1 MLPVSEAPPET
12 QLDDPSGEAAVQ
24 DHCALHPEQAATAG
38 TCERCGSFM
47 CDACLSDMTEKRF
60 CVVCARRLG
69 GGRWLRHVPVLG
81 ILMMVQGAMTL
92 GMALL
97 LLMYGAFT
105 ALALG
110 DLPPSDDPAQ
120 AAISSIMLGG
130 MVGMG
135 LMHLPA
141 GVMQLLAGWRV
152 RTFHSRWLAIGS
164 IWLGLSTVFG
174 CYCLPT
180 ALAMIVYGS
189 VVLHRREVIA
199 RFDAEEPT
207 AT

>member
-1 MLPVSEAPPET
+1 
-12 QLDDPSGEAAVQ
+12 
-24 DHCALHPEQAATAG
+24 
-38 TCERCGSFM
+38 
-47 CDACLSDMTEKRF
+47 
-60 CVVCARRLG
+60 
-69 GGRWLRHVPVLG
+69 
-81 ILMMVQGAMTL
+81 
-92 GMALL
+92 
-97 LLMYGAFT
+97 
-105 ALALG
+105 
-110 DLPPSDDPAQ
+110 
-120 AAISSIMLGG
+120 MLGG